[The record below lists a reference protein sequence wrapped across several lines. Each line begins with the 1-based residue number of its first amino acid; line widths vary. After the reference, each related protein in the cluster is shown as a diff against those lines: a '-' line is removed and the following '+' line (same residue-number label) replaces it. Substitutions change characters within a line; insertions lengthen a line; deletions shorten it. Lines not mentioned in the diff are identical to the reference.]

1 MFRRLAPLIACLA
14 FVPGCSPVDTG
25 DATVRWGV
33 GLTGSCSG
41 ASLERVRVE
50 LATTDGIVVE
60 RQDEYCQTGITHFY
74 EIPVGTY
81 RAYLTGFDETGVA
94 AYEGTVTDIYV
105 DSVAETG
112 PNVGR
117 LAPRPGEIG
126 FAWYFQSGR
135 LCSAYDVGTVRLR
148 LYADDTEVVRM
159 DASCDRGEML
169 VDDLRATSYDVRL
182 DAIDRYGDI
191 SHSYTLAGLKL
202 RPGHHVDLE
211 AALAPCAGQCL

>member
-1 MFRRLAPLIACLA
+1 MSRRLAPLIACLA
-14 FVPGCSPVDTG
+14 FVPGCSAVETG

-33 GLTGSCSG
+33 GLTGSCSA

-50 LATTDGIVVE
+50 LTTTDGIVVG
-60 RQDEYCQTGITHFY
+60 RQDEYCETAVTHFY
-74 EIPVGTY
+74 DIPVGSY
-81 RAYLTGFDETGVA
+81 RARLTGFDETGA
-94 AYEGTVTDIYV
+94 EAYTGTVEDIYV
-105 DSVAETG
+105 DPVVETG

-148 LYADDTEVVRM
+148 LFADDTEVVRM
-159 DASCDRGEML
+159 DASCERGEML
-169 VDDLRATSYDVRL
+169 VDELRAASYDVRL
-182 DAIDRYGDI
+182 DAIDRYGDV